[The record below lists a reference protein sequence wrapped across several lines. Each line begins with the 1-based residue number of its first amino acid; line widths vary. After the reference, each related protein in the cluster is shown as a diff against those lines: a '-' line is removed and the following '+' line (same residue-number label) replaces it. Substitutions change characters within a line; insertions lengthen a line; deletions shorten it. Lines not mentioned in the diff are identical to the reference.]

1 MQTRRGMGSWVSRF
15 RRSELGNSMVE
26 LALVMGLIFVPL
38 MFGVFEYGR
47 VVFAKSTVT
56 AAAREGVRFAIVR
69 GSTVPSRTTTQTA
82 VSNYVQSVTALPVT
96 TTATWEDVNKNPQ
109 TSVTVQVSYAYTSL
123 VPFISSKTLT
133 SASKQLIAY

>member
-1 MQTRRGMGSWVSRF
+1 MQTLGVMGSWVSRF
-15 RRSELGNSMVE
+15 RRSELGNAMVE

-69 GSTVPSRTTTQTA
+69 GSTVSTRTTTQTA

-123 VPFISSKTLT
+123 LPFISSKTLT